1 MDNQP
6 SLAAS
11 SGRASNGRFVAGNRL
26 GKGNPNARRA
36 QKLRTEL
43 MKSVESDDLKRIV
56 KSLINAAASGD
67 VSAAK
72 LILDRVL
79 GPPVAVDFEQ
89 RLTEL
94 EELSK
99 GLPR

>member
-6 SLAAS
+6 SPT
-11 SGRASNGRFVAGNRL
+11 ASNGRGSNGRFAAGNRL
-26 GKGNPNARRA
+26 GQGNPNARRA

-43 MKSVESDDLKRIV
+43 MKSVRADDLKRIV
-56 KSLINAAASGD
+56 KSLVNSAAAGD
-67 VSAAK
+67 VAAAK
-72 LILDRVL
+72 LVLDRVL

-89 RLTEL
+89 RLAEL

-99 GLPR
+99 GMGR

>member
-1 MDNQP
+1 MEQIP
-6 SLAAS
+6 STTVAN
-11 SGRASNGRFVAGNRL
+11 GRDGNGRFVNGNRL
-26 GKGNPNARRA
+26 AKGNPNAKRA

-43 MKSVESDDLKRIV
+43 MKSVEGDDLKRIV
-56 KSLINAAASGD
+56 KSLVNAAVDGD

-89 RLTEL
+89 RLSEL

-99 GLPR
+99 GLGR

>member
-1 MDNQP
+1 MDLTP
-6 SLAAS
+6 SPAAS
-11 SGRASNGRFVAGNRL
+11 SGRASNGRFAAGNRL

-89 RLTEL
+89 RLAEL

-99 GLPR
+99 GFGR